1 MANPFFEACARGASK
16 PKQNNNPAPNLNQ
29 IYKMLSNSNN
39 PMQVFENIAKSNPNM
54 TPIMN
59 LLKNG
64 YSPEQVFNAM
74 CQQRGV
80 DPQKF
85 INSITK

>member
-1 MANPFFEACARGASK
+1 MANPFFEACARGNNSK
-16 PKQNNNPAPNLNQ
+16 TANNALPNLNQ
-29 IYKMLSNSNN
+29 IYKMFSNSNN

-54 TPIMN
+54 APIMN

-64 YSPEQVFNAM
+64 YSPEQIFNFM
-74 CQQRGV
+74 CQKRGV
-80 DPQKF
+80 DPQQF